1 MAPTPLPRKISLA
14 VLKEI
19 ILQIREVDMEAHME
33 YRWYEP
39 WDIILNDILQVSSAR
54 NELTVAPQFKV
65 AREAFK
71 CTSSKFPSSKF
82 P

>member
-54 NELTVAPQFKV
+54 NELTVRATIQGRTRSFQV
-65 AREAFK
+65 YVF
-71 CTSSKFPSSKF
+71 
-82 P
+82 

>member
-1 MAPTPLPRKISLA
+1 MAPAPRPQKISLA

-71 CTSSKFPSSKF
+71 CMSSVESSKFP
-82 P
+82 

>member
-1 MAPTPLPRKISLA
+1 MAPTPLPGKISLA

-19 ILQIREVDMEAHME
+19 ILQIREVDMEAHLE

-39 WDIILNDILQVSSAR
+39 WDIILNDILQVSSVR

-71 CTSSKFPSSKF
+71 CMSSV
-82 P
+82 